1 MNEAEITQYILKTLD
16 GVEAVSD
23 QGNSFFFYDKDNK
36 IPFVTIV
43 TNNAYD
49 DASDLDRPGVFRL
62 NIGVSRQTYQ
72 SMFATES
79 PDGEEIRH
87 TEGHDFTAIDKLM
100 PHPVYGRMY
109 WVCVLNPGEA
119 TFETV
124 RPLIDEAYQ
133 IAVAKYERRAAAG
146 R

>member
-1 MNEAEITQYILKTLD
+1 MNQETITKYMLETLD

-79 PDGEEIRH
+79 EEGEEIRH

-109 WVCVLNPGEA
+109 WICVLNPGEA

-133 IAVAKYERRAAAG
+133 LSIFAVT
-146 R
+146 